1 MITKRKEILA
11 VYEQGP
17 EAVVTLVTTLY
28 DIIAEQQKI
37 IELQAARIT
46 ELEERVKKL
55 EDQLKKNSRN
65 SSKPPSTD
73 VFVHE
78 KPNPQSRRKKSGKK
92 QGGQK
97 GHPGTT
103 LRMVDDPDEIV
114 LHEVHKC

>member
-46 ELEERVKKL
+46 ELEERV
-55 EDQLKKNSRN
+55 
-65 SSKPPSTD
+65 
-73 VFVHE
+73 
-78 KPNPQSRRKKSGKK
+78 
-92 QGGQK
+92 
-97 GHPGTT
+97 
-103 LRMVDDPDEIV
+103 
-114 LHEVHKC
+114 

>member
-78 KPNPQSRRKKSGKK
+78 
-92 QGGQK
+92 
-97 GHPGTT
+97 
-103 LRMVDDPDEIV
+103 
-114 LHEVHKC
+114 